1 MLLMELLPNVANGFL
16 RRRRAEEYAT
26 VQESNKQEVAEE
38 APKAAEEPIT
48 GETIKAMMG
57 GRIIEV
63 NVKAGDAVK
72 KGQVVLVY
80 EAMKME
86 NDVTAPKDAVV
97 KRVFVK
103 NDDVVGVDAVLI
115 EFAD

>member
-16 RRRRAEEYAT
+16 RRRRAEEYAA

-48 GETIKAMMG
+48 GETINAMMG

-103 NDDVVGVDAVLI
+103 TDDVVGVDAVLI